1 MILDLLYVIIRL
13 PPIYIYIQAANGS
26 LVHLNVKLNG
36 HCCLIQGSRKMSFI
50 NVSWVSGRRM

>member
-1 MILDLLYVIIRL
+1 VILDLLYVIIRL
-13 PPIYIYIQAANGS
+13 PPIYIQAANGS

>member
-13 PPIYIYIQAANGS
+13 PPIYIQAANGS